1 MGSGRSFIV
10 GVGSNYPLR
19 PQHRQASCPQ
29 DPSILCNVDAA
40 LLNPEAN
47 PFVLSGAL
55 VAGPDDKDRY
65 FDSRVGSQSKVGVHY
80 NVPLLGTLSGL
91 ITRNVEQRQ
100 CQKEQGWYQNVF
112 LDFGPR

>member
-1 MGSGRSFIV
+1 MGSGRSYVV
-10 GVGSNYPLR
+10 GLGSNYPLR
-19 PQHRQASCPQ
+19 PQHRQASCPA
-29 DPSILCNVDAA
+29 DPAVACTVDEA
-40 LLNPEAN
+40 LLNAEPN
-47 PFVLSGAL
+47 PWVLTGAL

-65 FDSRVGSQSKVGVHY
+65 FDSRVGSQGKVGVHF

-91 ITRNVEQRQ
+91 ISRDVEQRQ